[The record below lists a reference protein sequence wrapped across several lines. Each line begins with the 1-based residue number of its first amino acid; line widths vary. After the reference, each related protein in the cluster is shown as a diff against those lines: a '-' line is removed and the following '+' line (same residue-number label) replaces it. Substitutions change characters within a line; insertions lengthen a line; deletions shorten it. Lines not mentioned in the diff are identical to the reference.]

1 MPAEDRR
8 KLLYLVAFAAAGIVA
23 LAVVLGFFMTRG
35 NSNSSNGSAGPKN
48 LNLATLPGIR
58 RGPAPWDQGYNGLPD
73 RLAPLG
79 LDQLPQEMLK
89 QHIHQHLDIYING
102 KHMVQPAG
110 VGIYDNEFITEL
122 HTHSA
127 SAEGLP
133 GPATRATGVIH
144 VEAPGNQTY
153 SLGQFFGVWGVY
165 LSKKCIGGYCATAA
179 KPLKF
184 YVNGKPFTGDPVR
197 LPLKEHEEIAIVYG
211 KPPAKIPASFKWPSG
226 L

>member
-8 KLLYLVAFAAAGIVA
+8 KLLYLVGFAAAGIVA

-35 NSNSSNGSAGPKN
+35 GSSSSTSSAGPKN
-48 LNLATLPGIR
+48 LNLATLAGIR
-58 RGPAPWDQGYNGLPD
+58 RGPAPWDQGYAGLPD
-73 RLAPLG
+73 RLGPLG

-89 QHIHQHLDIYING
+89 QHIHQHLDVYING
-102 KHMVQPAG
+102 KHMVAPAG

-133 GPATRATGVIH
+133 GPATRPTGVIH
-144 VEAPGNQTY
+144 VESPNDTTY

-165 LSKKCIGGYCATAA
+165 LSKNCIGGYCGTPA
-179 KPLKF
+179 KPFKVYL
-184 YVNGKPFTGDPVR
+184 NGKPYTRDPVR
-197 LPLKEHEEIAIVYG
+197 MPLKEHEEIAIVYG